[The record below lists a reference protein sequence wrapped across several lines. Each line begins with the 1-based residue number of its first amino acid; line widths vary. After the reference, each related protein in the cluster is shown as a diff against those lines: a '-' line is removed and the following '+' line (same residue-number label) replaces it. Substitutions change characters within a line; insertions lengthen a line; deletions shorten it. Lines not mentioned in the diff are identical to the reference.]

1 MASDQNRAPKPL
13 SGQIQAPARDLGEL
27 ESELAGRVKVAAS
40 PAGAP
45 VAPGEKSSVGDA
57 RWKLYPVARYPGI
70 YRRGDSKKG
79 SYVVVAN
86 LRGARGQKKKTCRTL
101 AEAIQVQ
108 ADLRKSAATANSYRI
123 GTTPFDVYALNWI
136 KSYSG
141 SKRGGIKEQSR
152 LEFERMFETEAF
164 KKAFA
169 GVRLA
174 DVTVDHLNHYTEILA
189 KRDLA
194 ASTIKNRLTPIKRCL
209 ASATTDGH
217 IAANP
222 ASGYIPSAIKNAT
235 KKNVRSLS
243 EDELVAVRA
252 ACSMGRNSTLMS
264 LLVDFLWQ
272 TGLRIGE
279 ALALDRRHLDLT
291 KGSVRIERRIYR
303 PMPGDPLSGFAPPK
317 SENGIR
323 SVPIAPEMC
332 ERLRAYCGNIALDEP
347 VFRND
352 RRSRRGQRLTYSG
365 VRNRF
370 DRLLA
375 KGSVTY
381 KGDNGQTWQ
390 EPLDWVTFHMLRHTC
405 ASYLLRRAE
414 KGGLGL
420 DAREAQHWLGHH
432 SATFTMDVYAD
443 FFADD
448 IPEEKAEVFDD
459 VMARMM
465 QATKASAKGQRV
477 LHVVKAA
484 S

>member
-1 MASDQNRAPKPL
+1 
-13 SGQIQAPARDLGEL
+13 
-27 ESELAGRVKVAAS
+27 VKAVAS
-40 PAGAP
+40 PANKLA
-45 VAPGEKSSVGDA
+45 APGEKPSKGAA
-57 RWKLYPVARYPGI
+57 RWKLHPVARYPGI

-79 SYVVVAN
+79 SYVVVIT

-108 ADLRKSAATANSYRI
+108 ADLRKSASSANSYRI
-123 GTTPFDVYALNWI
+123 GVTPFDVYALNWV
-136 KSYSG
+136 KKYHG

-152 LEFERMFETEAF
+152 LEFERMFQTEAF
-164 KKAFA
+164 KKAFG
-169 GVRLA
+169 GVRLV
-174 DVTVDHLNHYTEILA
+174 DVTVDHLNHYTDILA
-189 KRDLA
+189 ASDLA

-209 ASATTDGH
+209 ALAAVDGH

-222 ASGYIPSAIKNAT
+222 AYGYVPSAIKNA
-235 KKNVRSLS
+235 KKKEVRALS
-243 EDELVAVRA
+243 EDELTAVRA

-279 ALALDRRHLDLT
+279 ALALDRRHLDL
-291 KGSVRIERRIYR
+291 KKEVVRVKRRIYR
-303 PMPGDPLSGFAPPK
+303 PTPGDPSSGFAPPK
-317 SENGIR
+317 SKHGIR
-323 SVPIAPEMC
+323 SVPLSPEMC

-347 VFRND
+347 IFRND

-381 KGDNGQTWQ
+381 EGDNGQTWQ
-390 EPLDWVTFHMLRHTC
+390 ESLDWVTFHMLRHTC
-405 ASYLLRRAE
+405 ASYLLRRRE
-414 KGGLGL
+414 NGGLGL
-420 DAREAQHWLGHH
+420 NAREAQHWLGHH
-432 SATFTMDVYAD
+432 SATFTMDVYAQ

-448 IPEEKAEVFDD
+448 MPEALGFDD
-459 VMARMM
+459 VMTRITK
-465 QATKASAKGQRV
+465 ATQASAKGQRV